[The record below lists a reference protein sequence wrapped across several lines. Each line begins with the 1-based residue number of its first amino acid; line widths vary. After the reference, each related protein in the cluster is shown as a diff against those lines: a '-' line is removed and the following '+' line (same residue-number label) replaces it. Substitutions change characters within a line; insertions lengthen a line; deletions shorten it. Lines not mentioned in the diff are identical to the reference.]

1 MDQINFNQKK
11 RKLFWFSKRSL
22 KSYGAEF
29 QCESASVT
37 EKYQ

>member
-11 RKLFWFSKRSL
+11 ESYFGFSKRSL
-22 KSYGAEF
+22 KSYGTEF
-29 QCESASVT
+29 QRESASVT